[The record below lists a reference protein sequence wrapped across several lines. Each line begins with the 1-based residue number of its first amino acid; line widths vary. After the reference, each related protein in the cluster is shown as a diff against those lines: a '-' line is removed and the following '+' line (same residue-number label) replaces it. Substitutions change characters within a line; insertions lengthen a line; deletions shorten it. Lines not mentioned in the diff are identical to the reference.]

1 MHSSS
6 TLMDD
11 VESGMSR
18 VESDVKSGMSD
29 MMDGSS
35 STSHS
40 SSDVSASGTAAAA
53 AVPDED
59 WATRLVNAANPVSY
73 THLDVYK
80 RQET

>member
-40 SSDVSASGTAAAA
+40 S
-53 AVPDED
+53 
-59 WATRLVNAANPVSY
+59 
-73 THLDVYK
+73 
-80 RQET
+80 